1 MGRKPRS
8 ASENPVDNSD
18 SRRCPRGICLLDLIE
33 KSPRAS
39 GTATVSNFSPR
50 RPRCAKHILTRL
62 ALTWIKPVGHVRFGS
77 KADMCSAQP
86 DVRFV
91 PIADIHETKQKDRL
105 AAVSELISLGGYA
118 AAV

>member
-62 ALTWIKPVGHVRFGS
+62 ALTWIKPVG
-77 KADMCSAQP
+77 MSALGQ
-86 DVRFV
+86 
-91 PIADIHETKQKDRL
+91 KQTC
-105 AAVSELISLGGYA
+105 AAHNPMSALCQ
-118 AAV
+118 